1 MRHSKSTSLILVAVA
16 ALLLAIAIPS
26 TALAQGHGHGNGKG
40 RGNGD
45 WSNRI
50 ERDRSTSVW
59 RNTTGRNRNYTRQ
72 YNKKCGKFVNCH
84 DARNGRID
92 GRGPRGTSVGNV
104 IWRNRLRN
112 RRFMNNDNL
121 VIRNRSN
128 NNFWRNRNR
137 RSLRRVTDNR

>member
-1 MRHSKSTSLILVAVA
+1 MRHSINTRSLILGAVA
-16 ALLLAIAIPS
+16 ALLLAVAMPA

-50 ERDRSTSVW
+50 ETNRSNRDWNRDGIRSSNW
-59 RNTTGRNRNYTRQ
+59 PN

-84 DARNGRID
+84 DARNGRLD
-92 GRGPRGTSVGNV
+92 GRGPRGTRVGNDV
-104 IWRNRLRN
+104 WRN
-112 RRFMNNDNL
+112 RRFTNNNNL

-128 NNFWRNRNR
+128 NNFWRYRTRRNM
-137 RSLRRVTDNR
+137 RRVTDNR